1 MHKKDKTTIWKE
13 YFSIPN
19 LMGYF
24 RLLLAGI
31 YLFICY
37 SANSEKDYYIS
48 ACIIGISML
57 TDFFDGKIAR
67 HFHMVTDFGK
77 ILDPIAD
84 KITLGAVV
92 ISFLWRYPFTIFVVL
107 VFIIKEA
114 FMAFCGLYFMKK
126 GWKTEGATIYGKIC
140 TATIY
145 VISFFLLFFP
155 NLNTKM
161 VTFFF
166 LFEIVIM
173 IITLLTYIKFYY
185 RLAKQLSFKTKK

>member
-1 MHKKDKTTIWKE
+1 MQKKDKSTIWKE

-31 YLFICY
+31 YLFVCY
-37 SANSEKDYYIS
+37 YANSEKDYSIS

-57 TDFFDGKIAR
+57 TDFLDGKVAR

-92 ISFLWRYPFTIFVVL
+92 ISFLWQYPFTIFVV
-107 VFIIKEA
+107 FIFAIKEG
-114 FMAFCGLYFMKK
+114 FMAVSGLYFMKK
-126 GWKTEGATIYGKIC
+126 GWKTAGATVYGKVC
-140 TATIY
+140 TATLY
-145 VISFFLLFFP
+145 VVSFFLLLFP
-155 NLNTKM
+155 NLNTKI
-161 VTFFF
+161 VLF
-166 LFEIVIM
+166 LFLVEIILM
-173 IITLLTYIKFYY
+173 TITLITYIKFYY
-185 RLAKQLSFKTKK
+185 HLAKQLSCESKK

>member
-1 MHKKDKTTIWKE
+1 MNKKDKTTIWKE

-37 SANSEKDYYIS
+37 SANSEQDYYRS
-48 ACIIGISML
+48 ACVIGISML

-67 HFHMVTDFGK
+67 RFHMVTDFGK

-92 ISFLWRYPFTIFVVL
+92 ISFLWRYPFTILVVC
-107 VFIIKEA
+107 VFLIKEA
-114 FMAFCGLYFMKK
+114 FMAFAGLYFMKK

-140 TATIY
+140 TATLY
-145 VISFFLLFFP
+145 VISFFLLFSP
-155 NLNTKM
+155 NLNTKI

-166 LFEIVIM
+166 LFEIVVM
-173 IITLLTYIKFYY
+173 IITLITYIKFYY
-185 RLAKQLSFKTKK
+185 RLAKQLSSETKK